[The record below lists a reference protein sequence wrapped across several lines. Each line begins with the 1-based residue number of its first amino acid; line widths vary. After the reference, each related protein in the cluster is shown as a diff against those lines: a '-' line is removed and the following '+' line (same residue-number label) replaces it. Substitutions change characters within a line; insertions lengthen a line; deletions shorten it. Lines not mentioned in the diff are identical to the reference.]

1 MTVPGITVARMTSIP
16 PPRPALPDSERQ
28 AILSQAVATSVGKG
42 FRVESQTPHHAVL
55 VTGRRANHTLHA
67 IITLF
72 SCGAWGFVWLYLG
85 MTRKEKRV
93 VLQVDPNGKVIES
106 R

>member
-1 MTVPGITVARMTSIP
+1 MTAFGITVALMTSTP
-16 PPRPALPDSERQ
+16 PPRPALPDLERQ
-28 AILSQAVATSVGKG
+28 AILSQAVATSVVKG

-55 VTGRRANHTLHA
+55 VTGRRTNHTLHA

-72 SCGAWGFVWLYLG
+72 SCGAWGLVWLYLG
-85 MTRKEKRV
+85 MTRKETRV
-93 VLQVDPNGKVIES
+93 VLQVDPSGNVIES